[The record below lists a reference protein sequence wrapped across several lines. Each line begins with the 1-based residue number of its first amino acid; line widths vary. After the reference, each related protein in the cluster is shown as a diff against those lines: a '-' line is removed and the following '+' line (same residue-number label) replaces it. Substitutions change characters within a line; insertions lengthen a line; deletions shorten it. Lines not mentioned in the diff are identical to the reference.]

1 MKELFKRDYD
11 YERMARAY
19 YSSQY
24 MVENPEGVM
33 PDNALYN
40 FCAGYYL
47 RGGNPILVNPEHP
60 PLGKYF
66 LSLSVLFFQNTRI
79 ATYFFFYLTLLAFF
93 LLARLILKN
102 FNLALVTT
110 LLFSFEK
117 LFSNQLRYPPVL
129 SIFQLCF
136 ILFSFFFFIQWLK
149 TKKRKDLVLAS
160 LSLGITASVMFFITA
175 LVIFVSWV
183 LFLLVKKRWQ
193 QTFSLVFW
201 VGLSTYLVLSLSY
214 LRVLLEEPNPLK
226 ALSIQ
231 KWILWFHQGKL
242 TSIGT
247 IWPLIYFNRWQTWWA
262 DRAIISDPQWW
273 FGLPI
278 LFTFAFVFALIYWLK
293 KIKDE
298 KLELILF
305 WFLIYSLFISFGQA
319 NIRYLL
325 PILPFLYLIL
335 IKFLSIFFREK
346 V

>member
-1 MKELFKRDYD
+1 
-11 YERMARAY
+11 
-19 YSSQY
+19 
-24 MVENPEGVM
+24 M